1 MVIAGFVVQS
11 LPDERK
17 AVVASLKNVAG
28 VEVYGDDAAGNIV
41 AVAEAE
47 TSEDLEKIVKIMEET
62 DSVMNVGLTYMNMED
77 EAKKIASGE
86 SKPKVFGGRNKK
98 QVPFEET

>member
-1 MVIAGFVVQS
+1 M
-11 LPDERK
+11 
-17 AVVASLKNVAG
+17 
-28 VEVYGDDAAGNIV
+28 
-41 AVAEAE
+41 
-47 TSEDLEKIVKIMEET
+47 EKT